1 MKFILKENDQKFT
14 MIFFGI
20 KMDIEI
26 KKLFMKNILTGV
38 LFLVSVYSFGQ
49 EAGKA
54 GELLRNEA
62 SKTEIGNVSSNKN
75 LGSKNSNN
83 SGFRNPNSTGARIK
97 NPTYQWNQNYGYSE
111 VFLRIPEQGF
121 FSVELGDQF
130 ISNNSG
136 KFRFFD
142 LPSGRIP
149 VSIYDNG
156 YLLYRTTLNVRN
168 NSRLVLDFFTNE
180 GLFLLDSY
188 PVKNQS
194 YDFDNWNDVWNNSY
208 GNSGNSG
215 NINYPNVMDN
225 QTFQQFFTTMKK
237 DAWFDDKKIAFINQQ
252 GRHAM
257 FTSEQIGILV
267 KDLSFDKNKI
277 ALAKSLF
284 SKCVDKQKYFIVY
297 DAFDFES
304 SRRELMDFVSGY

>member
-1 MKFILKENDQKFT
+1 MKSICISVLLLFT
-14 MIFFGI
+14 TS
-20 KMDIEI
+20 
-26 KKLFMKNILTGV
+26 LFA
-38 LFLVSVYSFGQ
+38 Q

-54 GELLRNEA
+54 GELLKNEA
-62 SKTEIGNVSSNKN
+62 SKTEIGSVNNKK
-75 LGSKNSNN
+75 SDVKNKNN
-83 SGFRNPNSTGARIK
+83 SGFRNQGNPANNGFRTK
-97 NPTYQWNQNYGYSE
+97 NPQYRWNQEYGYSE

-121 FSVELGDQF
+121 FSVEIGDQF

-142 LPSGRIP
+142 LPAGRMPI
-149 VSIYDNG
+149 SIYESG

-188 PVKNQS
+188 PVQS
-194 YDFDNWNDVWNNSY
+194 YGFNSWNDLWNNPY
-208 GNSGNSG
+208 GNSG

-225 QTFQQFFTTMKK
+225 QTFQEFMDTMKNR
-237 DAWFDDKKIAFINQQ
+237 AWFDDKKLVFINQQ

-257 FTSEQIGILV
+257 FTSEQISILV
-267 KDLSFDKNKI
+267 KDLSFDKNKL

-284 SKCVDKQKYFIVY
+284 PKCVDKQKYFIVGE
-297 DAFDFES
+297 ALDFES
-304 SRRELMDFVSGY
+304 SRKELMDYISKL

>member
-1 MKFILKENDQKFT
+1 MKKIFISL
-14 MIFFGI
+14 IFFTAI
-20 KMDIEI
+20 
-26 KKLFMKNILTGV
+26 
-38 LFLVSVYSFGQ
+38 YSSAQ
-49 EAGKA
+49 EAGKV

-62 SKTEIGNVSSNKN
+62 SKTEIENSSSNKT
-75 LGSKNSNN
+75 LGSKNNN
-83 SGFRNPNSTGARIK
+83 NPGFRNSNSSGSRIK

-142 LPSGRIP
+142 LPSGRISI
-149 VSIYDNG
+149 SIYDNG

-168 NSRLVLDFFTNE
+168 NSRIVLDFFTDE

-188 PVKNQS
+188 LVKSQS
-194 YDFDNWNDVWNNSY
+194 YGFNNWNDVWNNPY
-208 GNSGNSG
+208 GNSGNNG

-225 QTFQQFFTTMKK
+225 QTFQQFLTAMKK
-237 DAWFDDKKIAFINQQ
+237 DAWFDDKKIIFINQQ

-257 FTSEQIGILV
+257 FTSEQISILV

-277 ALAKSLF
+277 TLAKSLF

>member
-1 MKFILKENDQKFT
+1 MKSICITALL
-14 MIFFGI
+14 
-20 KMDIEI
+20 
-26 KKLFMKNILTGV
+26 LFSTC
-38 LFLVSVYSFGQ
+38 SFAQ

-54 GELLRNEA
+54 GELLKNEA
-62 SKTEIGNVSSNKN
+62 SKTEIGSVNGKKSDVKNK
-75 LGSKNSNN
+75 NN
-83 SGFRNPNSTGARIK
+83 SGFRNQGNQGNNGFRTK
-97 NPTYQWNQNYGYSE
+97 NPQYRWNQEYGYSE
-111 VFLRIPEQGF
+111 VFVRIPEQGF
-121 FSVELGDQF
+121 FSVEIDDQF

-149 VSIYDNG
+149 ISIYESG

-188 PVKNQS
+188 PVQS
-194 YDFDNWNDVWNNSY
+194 YGFNSWNDVWNNSY
-208 GNSGNSG
+208 GNSG

-225 QTFQQFFTTMKK
+225 QTFQQFMEAMK
-237 DAWFDDKKIAFINQQ
+237 DRAWFDDKKLAFISQQ

-257 FTSEQIGILV
+257 FTSEQISILV
-267 KDLSFDKNKI
+267 KDLSFDKNKL

-284 SKCVDKQKYFIVY
+284 PKCVDKQRYFIVGE
-297 DAFDFES
+297 ALDFES
-304 SRRELMDFVSGY
+304 SRKELMDYISKM